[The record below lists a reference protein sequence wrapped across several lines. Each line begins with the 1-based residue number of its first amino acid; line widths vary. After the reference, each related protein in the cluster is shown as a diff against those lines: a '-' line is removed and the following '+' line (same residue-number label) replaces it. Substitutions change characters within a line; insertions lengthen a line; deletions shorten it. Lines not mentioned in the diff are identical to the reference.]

1 MGITFEVLHIVF
13 NWPLLSNGAT
23 IYPFETYMLASMYV
37 IIISWKSN
45 ICKQK
50 WNGDTEYFVCTS
62 RLQCRDSWY
71 SNIVCAVVRLIIHTE
86 IEVVMGIC
94 ALFFGIHNLFTY
106 SLLQDKKWKAKFHA
120 VIIAF
125 YSLLYRMFKT
135 STNAQCGGWTITC
148 LPINVEVVDN
158 NCLSQLVKCV

>member
-1 MGITFEVLHIVF
+1 MLASYKWKISLIVIPYLTRHSYMGITFEVLHIVF

-94 ALFFGIHNLFTY
+94 TLFLEF
-106 SLLQDKKWKAKFHA
+106 
-120 VIIAF
+120 II
-125 YSLLYRMFKT
+125 
-135 STNAQCGGWTITC
+135 C
-148 LPINVEVVDN
+148 LPIVCYKIRNERQN
-158 NCLSQLVKCV
+158 SMR